1 MSVRIL
7 KIPLQQKRKQREL
20 KRSTENQPE
29 NRRSNMQKHKRVFWK
44 KTKIKQRKDNSFR
57 KQMSPGKLKP
67 GGQNRPF

>member
-1 MSVRIL
+1 
-7 KIPLQQKRKQREL
+7 
-20 KRSTENQPE
+20 
-29 NRRSNMQKHKRVFWK
+29 MQKHKRVFWK